1 MVKKKTRRAFV
12 TSRSRNRSTAINQ
25 LSRISSLRDLL
36 YNLFYLNLFENS
48 LNTWKV
54 KKTVANNVQNREITW
69 HTLNE
74 IRMPFEIQHYESSIN
89 NCIQICSHTQYR
101 YMIIVHIS
109 SGKHCVIDVCLYVTY
124 ICMYVRMYMCIY
136 T

>member
-1 MVKKKTRRAFV
+1 MVKTRTSVRHIAIEKSLDRDQPTFSHFV
-12 TSRSRNRSTAINQ
+12 TSY
-25 LSRISSLRDLL
+25 LL
-36 YNLFYLNLFENS
+36 YNFYLNFFKNS

-54 KKTVANNVQNREITW
+54 KTLANNVQNREITW
-69 HTLNE
+69 HSSTK
-74 IRMPFEIQHYESSIN
+74 FECHIKYNTMSSIN

-124 ICMYVRMYMCIY
+124 ICMYVCMYVCIY
-136 T
+136 M